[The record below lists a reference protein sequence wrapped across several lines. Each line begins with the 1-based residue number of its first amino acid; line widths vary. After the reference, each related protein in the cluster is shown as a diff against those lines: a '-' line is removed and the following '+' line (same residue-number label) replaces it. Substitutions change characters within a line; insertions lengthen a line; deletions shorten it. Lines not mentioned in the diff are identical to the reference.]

1 MLVSG
6 LSFPPELGCAV
17 AANENIVGAPP
28 ADSEARERLAPA
40 TKITPAERRERE
52 RAIQEAH
59 ASTALEGFQQTPES
73 IARAQRFI
81 NGEIDLDEFIA
92 SSK

>member
-17 AANENIVGAPP
+17 AANQNIVGAPP
-28 ADSEARERLAPA
+28 SDSEARERLAPVG
-40 TKITPAERRERE
+40 KITLAERRERE
-52 RAIQEAH
+52 SAIQEAH
-59 ASTALEGFQQTPES
+59 ASVALEGFQQTPES
-73 IARAQRFI
+73 IARAKRFI
-81 NGEIDLDEFIA
+81 DGEIDLDEFIA

>member
-1 MLVSG
+1 MLVSD
-6 LSFPPELGCAV
+6 LLFPPKLGCVV
-17 AANENIVGAPP
+17 AANQNIVGAPP

-40 TKITPAERRERE
+40 AKITPAERRERE
-52 RAIQEAH
+52 SAIQEAH
-59 ASTALEGFQQTPES
+59 ASTALEGYQQTPES

>member
-1 MLVSG
+1 M
-6 LSFPPELGCAV
+6 
-17 AANENIVGAPP
+17 AANQNIVGAPP

-73 IARAQRFI
+73 IARSQRFI

>member
-17 AANENIVGAPP
+17 AENQNIVGALPV
-28 ADSEARERLAPA
+28 DDEARKRLASA
-40 TKITPAERRERE
+40 GKITPAERRERE
-52 RAIQEAH
+52 SAIEEAY
-59 ASTALEGFQQTPES
+59 ASVALEGFQQTPES

>member
-6 LSFPPELGCAV
+6 VSFLLNQGCAV
-17 AANENIVGAPP
+17 AANENILGAQP
-28 ADSEARERLAPA
+28 ADSEARAHLAPA
-40 TKITPAERRERE
+40 AKITPAQRRERE
-52 RAIQEAH
+52 SAIQEAH

-73 IARAQRFI
+73 IARAKRFI
-81 NGEIDLDEFIA
+81 DGEIDLDEFIA

>member
-1 MLVSG
+1 MLVLG

-17 AANENIVGAPP
+17 VANQNTIGAPP
-28 ADSEARERLAPA
+28 ADSEARERLASA
-40 TKITPAERRERE
+40 GKITPAERRERE
-52 RAIQEAH
+52 SAIEEAY
-59 ASTALEGFQQTPES
+59 ASVALEGFQQTPES

>member
-1 MLVSG
+1 MLVSD
-6 LSFPPELGCAV
+6 LSIPPEPGCAV
-17 AANENIVGAPP
+17 AVNQNIVGVPP
-28 ADSEARERLAPA
+28 ADSDANKRLAPA
-40 TKITPAERRERE
+40 AKITPAERRERE
-52 RAIQEAH
+52 SAIQEAH
-59 ASTALEGFQQTPES
+59 ASVALEGFQQTPES